1 MLCLAQ
7 VNQIHSASTVVS
19 QNWFWD
25 GSLFS
30 RLLFWIILDAQIL
43 KIQEI
48 QAESL
53 G

>member
-1 MLCLAQ
+1 MLCLTQ
-7 VNQIHSASTVVS
+7 VNQIHFASTVVS

-30 RLLFWIILDAQIL
+30 RLLFWIILNVQIL
-43 KIQEI
+43 KIQVT